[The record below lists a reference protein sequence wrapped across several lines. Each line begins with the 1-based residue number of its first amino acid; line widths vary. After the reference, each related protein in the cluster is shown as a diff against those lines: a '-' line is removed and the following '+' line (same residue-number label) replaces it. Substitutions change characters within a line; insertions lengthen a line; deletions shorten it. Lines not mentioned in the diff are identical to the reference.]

1 MEIIIRGDKIDVT
14 DAMKDYINEKLKK
27 LDKYL
32 EKSED
37 VRASVVI
44 KIKGHR
50 QTVEITIP
58 LKNFIIRSE
67 ETQEDFYAAVDKAI
81 DIMERQIRKNKTK
94 IKAKETKT
102 KYDFNIIDIE
112 EEELEEPTTII
123 KRKTVEVKPMD
134 EEEAILQL
142 ELLGHEFYLFKN
154 IATDK
159 EAVVYK
165 RKNGGYGLIEA
176 E

>member
-1 MEIIIRGDKIDVT
+1 MEIIIRGDKLEVT
-14 DAMKDYINEKLKK
+14 KAMKDYIDEKLKK
-27 LDKYL
+27 LEKYL
-32 EKSED
+32 EKSDD
-37 VRASVVI
+37 VRANVLV
-44 KIKGHR
+44 KVKGHL

-58 LKNFIIRSE
+58 LRNFIIRSE

-81 DIMERQIRKNKTK
+81 DVMERQIRKNKTK
-94 IKAKETKT
+94 IKAKENKT
-102 KYDFNIIDIE
+102 KIDFSFIDIE
-112 EEELEEPTTII
+112 EEEEPSETEII
-123 KRKTVEVKPMD
+123 KRKKIEVKPMD

-154 IATDK
+154 IDTNK
-159 EAVVYK
+159 EAVIYK

>member
-102 KYDFNIIDIE
+102 KYDFSIIDIE
-112 EEELEEPTTII
+112 EEDLEEPTTII

>member
-1 MEIIIRGDKIDVT
+1 MEIIIRGDKIEVT

-44 KIKGHR
+44 KIKGHQ

-102 KYDFNIIDIE
+102 KYDFSIIDIE
-112 EEELEEPTTII
+112 EEDLEEPTTII